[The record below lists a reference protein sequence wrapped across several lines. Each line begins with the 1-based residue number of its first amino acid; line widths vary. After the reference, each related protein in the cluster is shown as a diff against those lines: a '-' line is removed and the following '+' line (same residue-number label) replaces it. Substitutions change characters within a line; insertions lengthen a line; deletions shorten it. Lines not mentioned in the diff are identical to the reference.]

1 MRHILSVLLENE
13 SGALARVVGL
23 FAQRGYNI
31 DSLTV
36 AATED
41 PTISR
46 LTLVTRGDDQ
56 VIEQITKQLHK
67 LIDVHKVFDYLDTPM
82 LERELVLLKVQ
93 SEPERR
99 AEILQLVEIFRGKV
113 VDIAD
118 RAMVIEV
125 TGGGDK
131 IDSFEKQMEPF
142 GIRELVRTGRI
153 AMMRGSRTV

>member
-1 MRHILSVLLENE
+1 
-13 SGALARVVGL
+13 
-23 FAQRGYNI
+23 
-31 DSLTV
+31 
-36 AATED
+36 
-41 PTISR
+41 
-46 LTLVTRGDDQ
+46 
-56 VIEQITKQLHK
+56 
-67 LIDVHKVFDYLDTPM
+67 M